1 MNGEYIQNFR
11 EKLRTRVEKLASTG
25 YPIFHSSLRQFW
37 GFLQKY
43 PIFIDILEYLEK
55 HNPLL
60 ESEAD
65 KIIKES
71 QAIVYNEELENVA
84 ISYFVIKKC
93 IESEDQEVEFRIGF
107 TYSGEGE
114 YDSSLK
120 QFKSLFL
127 DPLYHYLD
135 EQLEDQRVIL
145 ALLRRYK
152 HKCEWFQREHLF
164 DLWESNTQKGEKNL
178 SMHLYE
184 WLYDQG
190 LDFVIEPSS
199 ASGEADLIAAQ
210 QSKNPLV
217 ADVKIFNPDKGR
229 GIQYIAQGFNQIY
242 LYTQDYNEAF
252 GYLIIFNTSGK
263 DLKFAVANQTQGI
276 PSVTHNNKTLF
287 ILTID
292 IFPHEASASKRGL
305 LET

>member
-1 MNGEYIQNFR
+1 M
-11 EKLRTRVEKLASTG
+11 
-25 YPIFHSSLRQFW
+25 
-37 GFLQKY
+37 
-43 PIFIDILEYLEK
+43 
-55 HNPLL
+55 
-60 ESEAD
+60 
-65 KIIKES
+65 
-71 QAIVYNEELENVA
+71 
-84 ISYFVIKKC
+84 
-93 IESEDQEVEFRIGF
+93 
-107 TYSGEGE
+107 
-114 YDSSLK
+114 
-120 QFKSLFL
+120 
-127 DPLYHYLD
+127 D